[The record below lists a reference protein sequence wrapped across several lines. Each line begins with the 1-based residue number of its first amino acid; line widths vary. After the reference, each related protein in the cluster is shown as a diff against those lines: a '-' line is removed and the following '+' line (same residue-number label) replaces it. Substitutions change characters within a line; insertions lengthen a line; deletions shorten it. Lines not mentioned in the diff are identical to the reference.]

1 MELCPSTQRLISEF
15 FCLICAKQTRLTH
28 NMTQLCQSLDGKCFR
43 RGDLHEKQKCFVKKF
58 ILGPKKGEEINGHF
72 TSNRDN
78 HIYSF
83 ESIKFHTIKATFQGE
98 STTFLRFTEK
108 TLSLFAVLTYCP
120 VLWQNK
126 RIVLLYHRKLA
137 RSE

>member
-1 MELCPSTQRLISEF
+1 MENHS
-15 FCLICAKQTRLTH
+15 
-28 NMTQLCQSLDGKCFR
+28 NG
-43 RGDLHEKQKCFVKKF
+43 GNLHEKQKCFVEKF
-58 ILGPKKGEEINGHF
+58 ILSLKKGEEINSPF

-83 ESIKFHTIKATFQGE
+83 ESIKFHTIKATFRGE
-98 STTFLRFTEK
+98 STTFFKIYTEK
-108 TLSLFAVLTYCP
+108 TSSFFAVPTYCP

-137 RSE
+137 KSE